1 MFVIANVHDDKKIK
15 KEYDFLDKNKDFV
28 AVNMNKGIKQEIT
41 MILLS
46 PEITPW

>member
-15 KEYDFLDKNKDFV
+15 KEYDFVDKNEDFV
-28 AVNMNKGIKQEIT
+28 AATMTKDIKQQIT